1 MIYLEDILKD
11 IHKAYYDL
19 YDQMTSEH
27 TKESAKSREIKSPDL
42 KNVIP
47 YVKRKVFQGVAIVFS
62 GVVPTHISLEKSKVY
77 MVAKSLG
84 AKVQYN
90 ITKVNFHQNMISR
103 KKNLVKFTFFLG
115 NYPFSGC

>member
-1 MIYLEDILKD
+1 MS
-11 IHKAYYDL
+11 
-19 YDQMTSEH
+19 SEQA
-27 TKESAKSREIKSPDL
+27 KEGSKSREIKSPDL

-47 YVKRKVFQGVAIVFS
+47 YVKRKVFQGVVIVFS

-90 ITKVNFHQNMISR
+90 ITKVNFRQNKIMLHSQKIR
-103 KKNLVKFTFFLG
+103 QITFFRKL
-115 NYPFSGC
+115 PI